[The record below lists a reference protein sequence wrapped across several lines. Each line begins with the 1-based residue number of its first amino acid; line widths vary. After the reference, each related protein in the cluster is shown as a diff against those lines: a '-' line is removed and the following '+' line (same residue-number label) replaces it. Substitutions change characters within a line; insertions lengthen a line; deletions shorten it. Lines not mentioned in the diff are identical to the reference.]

1 MQQVKLTPTQK
12 KRKRLLGDI
21 FLGLQNGNF
30 GSLLPGWHDH
40 GSISAIDVN
49 TGKQVWKFRTPEPE
63 RGGVSTTDSGLGFAG
78 GGDGVLRAFDLK
90 SGKVLWTFQTGHQ
103 IAAGPAIY
111 SVDGKQY
118 IAITS
123 GGTPTSSNGGTA
135 SELQIFAL
143 GGSQNESKPPPDLP
157 PVVRRLS
164 AVVSQVTPARRHAPA
179 RAQRTSAGG
188 NGRLTTQSGLVVRQW
203 NANSNNTQNAIGH
216 VRLGSRPVAGARLTV
231 DGYRIPQATAKDGSF
246 HCPVD
251 ITVARRHEVT
261 VTSAAGATV
270 GGRPLSAA
278 QQSALTGLQAGFS
291 AAYKID
297 GLKARR
303 QPGGTVL
310 VTGRVRDA
318 GGGAPPPVVLY
329 TYQLRGTITDAS
341 GKAVQGAIVVT
352 RTADRDFWTF
362 SSPTDAQGDY
372 SSFFSASDEQGAD
385 PVPLNVQVAVGS
397 VSYGGAT
404 GTTFNF
410 KRLRSATMDIQLP
423 TTTPRPLPVSAPASY
438 AGAIYEGLVVGVN
451 VGGHVIKPL
460 SERWPDAHGNFS
472 MVLPAST
479 RGKTLRFWENR
490 RQFFSRFTATPGGAV
505 DLGSW
510 PTALGPAVPL
520 GLAALAVPR

>member
-1 MQQVKLTPTQK
+1 
-12 KRKRLLGDI
+12 
-21 FLGLQNGNF
+21 
-30 GSLLPGWHDH
+30 
-40 GSISAIDVN
+40 
-49 TGKQVWKFRTPEPE
+49 
-63 RGGVSTTDSGLGFAG
+63 
-78 GGDGVLRAFDLK
+78 
-90 SGKVLWTFQTGHQ
+90 
-103 IAAGPAIY
+103 
-111 SVDGKQY
+111 
-118 IAITS
+118 
-123 GGTPTSSNGGTA
+123 
-135 SELQIFAL
+135 
-143 GGSQNESKPPPDLP
+143 
-157 PVVRRLS
+157 
-164 AVVSQVTPARRHAPA
+164 
-179 RAQRTSAGG
+179 
-188 NGRLTTQSGLVVRQW
+188 
-203 NANSNNTQNAIGH
+203 
-216 VRLGSRPVAGARLTV
+216 
-231 DGYRIPQATAKDGSF
+231 
-246 HCPVD
+246 
-251 ITVARRHEVT
+251 
-261 VTSAAGATV
+261 
-270 GGRPLSAA
+270 
-278 QQSALTGLQAGFS
+278 
-291 AAYKID
+291 
-297 GLKARR
+297 
-303 QPGGTVL
+303 VL
-310 VTGRVRDA
+310 VTGRVHDA